1 MNMII
6 IALILAL
13 GISVVLN
20 CYLASALEKE
30 GRRNEEIFREN
41 EELLDEN
48 RALRAHDIWQR
59 TQIDFLMNG
68 DVTNTEVPK

>member
-6 IALILAL
+6 IAMVLAM

-30 GRRNEEIFREN
+30 GRRNEELA
-41 EELLDEN
+41 EEVED
-48 RALRAHDIWQR
+48 LRDTVWKQR
-59 TQIDFLMNG
+59 DTIDFLMDG
-68 DVTNTEVPK
+68 DGPEVET

>member
-6 IALILAL
+6 IAMVLAL

-30 GRRNEEIFREN
+30 GRRNEELA
-41 EELLDEN
+41 EEVED
-48 RALRAHDIWQR
+48 LRDTVWKQR
-59 TQIDFLMNG
+59 DTIDFLMDG
-68 DVTNTEVPK
+68 DGPEVET

>member
-30 GRRNEEIFREN
+30 GRHN
-41 EELLDEN
+41 EELVEEVED
-48 RALRAHDIWQR
+48 LRDTVWKQR
-59 TQIDFLMNG
+59 DTIDFLMYG
-68 DVTNTEVPK
+68 DRPEVET

>member
-6 IALILAL
+6 IALVLAL

-30 GRRNEEIFREN
+30 GRHNEELAEEN
-41 EELLDEN
+41 EELRETV
-48 RALRAHDIWQR
+48 WKQR
-59 TQIDFLMNG
+59 DTIDFLMDG
-68 DVTNTEVPK
+68 YGPEVET